1 MNRNLCRNLTATLLA
16 SLTLGAA
23 PLAQGQTNSLG
34 LDYSLNLLSFGN
46 FFVPRADVQGRVAVG
61 GDASIANYSINTV
74 SGTQATYGG
83 TGLTVGGNLDFISGT
98 TWGNTVVGGNLS
110 TGAGASFGGNIQV
123 GGNLNANGNWL
134 TAATNPATNNWMTPA
149 NISYGGSVS
158 GVQQWQD
165 PAPVA
170 VAASSVQ
177 LGINFAAE
185 QQRLTSLSQSFD
197 SLANSGV
204 GTNPWGATFF
214 FDAKGA
220 DLAVFDL
227 ASSDVAKNLQLD
239 NLGANTTVILN
250 VHGQSIDFGAH
261 GYGNF
266 VGGHVLFNLP
276 EATQVTFAS
285 SVFASFLAPLAQFY
299 TPIGG
304 LISGQVV
311 VAGWEGAGQVNDLA
325 FTGNVAAVPEPE
337 TYALMLAGLI
347 MVAGATRRRRLRDV
361 VVRGQL
367 ELAH

>member
-1 MNRNLCRNLTATLLA
+1 MNSNLYRRITLSLLA
-16 SLTLGAA
+16 SLTLGAT
-23 PLAQGQTNSLG
+23 PWAQGQTNSLG
-34 LDYSLNLLSFGN
+34 LDYSLNLLSFGD
-46 FFVPRADVQGRVAVG
+46 FRVPSSDVQGRVAVG
-61 GDASIANYSINTV
+61 GNANITGYSINTV
-74 SGTQATYGG
+74 TDTQATYGG
-83 TGLTVGGNLDFISGT
+83 TGLTVGGNLDFGSGRI
-98 TWGNTVVGGNLS
+98 WGNTIVGGNLS
-110 TGAGASFGGNIQV
+110 TGLGASFGGNIQV

-134 TAATNPATNNWMTPA
+134 TAATNPATDNWMTPA
-149 NISYGGSVS
+149 NISYGGSLS
-158 GVQQWQD
+158 GVRQWQN
-165 PAPVA
+165 PAPVS

-250 VHGQSIDFGAH
+250 VHGQSIDFGQH
-261 GYGNF
+261 GYDNF
-266 VGGHVLFNLP
+266 MGGHVLFNLP

-285 SVFASFLAPLAQFY
+285 SVFASFLAPLAQFN

-311 VAGWEGAGQVNDLA
+311 VAGWNGKGQVNDVA

>member
-1 MNRNLCRNLTATLLA
+1 MNSNLYRRITLSLLA
-16 SLTLGAA
+16 SLTLGAT

-46 FFVPRADVQGRVAVG
+46 FLVPSSDVQGRVAVG
-61 GDASIANYSINTV
+61 GNASITGYSINTAN
-74 SGTQATYGG
+74 GTQAIYGG
-83 TGLTVGGNLDFISGT
+83 TGLTVGGNLDFGSGAIL
-98 TWGNTVVGGNLS
+98 GNTIVGGNLS
-110 TGAGASFGGNIQV
+110 TGLGASFGGNIQV
-123 GGNLNANGNWL
+123 GGNLNANDKWL
-134 TAATNPATNNWMTPA
+134 TAATNHWTTPA
-149 NISYGGSVS
+149 SISYGGTATGLEGGQSS
-158 GVQQWQD
+158 TPFQAS
-165 PAPVA
+165 P
-170 VAASSVQ
+170 SSVQ

-204 GTNPWGATFF
+204 GTNPWGGTLF

-250 VHGQSIDFGAH
+250 VHGQSINFGQH
-261 GYGNF
+261 GYDNF
-266 VGGHVLFNLP
+266 MGGHVLFNLP

-285 SVFASFLAPLAQFY
+285 SVFASFLAPLAQFN

-311 VAGWEGAGQVNDLA
+311 VAGWNGMGQVNDVA